1 MDILLEYQIWLM
13 AALVFIAAD
22 VILGL
27 NFILLPFGL
36 GAGATGVSVLLKTYF
51 PAPYSENWEALV
63 TFFACSSLLLL
74 LPIRRF
80 VAKSEEGDS
89 TGDINKY

>member
-1 MDILLEYQIWLM
+1 MDLLLEYQIWFI
-13 AALVFIAAD
+13 AALIFIAAD

-36 GAGATGVSVLLKTYF
+36 GASATGVSLLLKTYF

-80 VAKSEEGDS
+80 AAKSRAADA
-89 TGDINKY
+89 TDDINKY